1 MTRRV
6 VNVESRA
13 YLFSPDE
20 QPTLAER
27 TWALVRARVID
38 EMSGE
43 PPLTQITVETD
54 RKELTP
60 RTAVGGLVGL
70 VGTPLRAFPE
80 LDLQGYPVGLTVGA
94 RGYVTLRE
102 TVNVAQN
109 VNFPGAF
116 APTDHGTLALHRDPV
131 VITGRTVLAAG
142 GTTTPVVGA
151 TVSVTGVWATLPPAN
166 VVVLPD
172 PPNLVSLLPP
182 TFFAHTSPAAVL
194 HRREL
199 APVVGE
205 DKLLLGHVP
214 AGSLTLAVSDRVNLA
229 GGNVVALDE
238 SDPERTEYL
247 FVQSVAGA
255 STDTQ
260 PATVTLAYATAHAH
274 YEGAILRRVTPQI
287 ASADNQLTRDCIAG
301 DTCVFLDG
309 MLDLAAASVV
319 EITGGGGMAE
329 YHLVRRFTATSDADG
344 YYRLPPLARVAQA
357 ELLAHDGAHP
367 DINVIVTPDYGVGVH
382 RVDFVF
388 R

>member
-20 QPTLAER
+20 QPAPAER
-27 TWALVRARVID
+27 TWAVVRARVVD

-43 PPLTQITVETD
+43 PPLARITVETD

-60 RTAVGGLVGL
+60 RTAAGGLVGL

-80 LDLQGYPVGLTVGA
+80 LDAQGYPVGLTVGA

-109 VNFPGAF
+109 VNFPGEF

-142 GTTTPVVGA
+142 GTTTPVAGA
-151 TVSVTGVWATLPPAN
+151 TVSVTGVWPTLPPAN
-166 VVVLPD
+166 AFVLPD

-182 TFFAHTSPAAVL
+182 TFFAHEAPAGVL
-194 HRREL
+194 RRREL
-199 APVVGE
+199 TPVVGE
-205 DKLLLGHVP
+205 DKSLLGHAP
-214 AGSLTLAVSDRVNLA
+214 AGSVTLAVSDRVNLA

-247 FVQSVAGA
+247 FVQSVEGA
-255 STDTQ
+255 STDAE
-260 PATVTLAYATAHAH
+260 PATVTLAYATARAHHA
-274 YEGAILRRVTPQI
+274 GAVLRRVTPQ
-287 ASADNQLTRDCIAG
+287 AAAADNHLTRDCIAG

-309 MLDLAAASVV
+309 VLGLAGASVV
-319 EITGGGGMAE
+319 ELTGGGGSAE

-344 YYRLPPLARVAQA
+344 YYRLPPLSRVAQA

-367 DINVIVTPDYGVGVH
+367 DVTVTVTPDYGAGVD

>member
-13 YLFSPDE
+13 YLFSPDV
-20 QPTLAER
+20 QPTPAER
-27 TWALVRARVID
+27 TWAVVRARVID
-38 EMSGE
+38 EMTAE

-54 RKELTP
+54 RTELTP
-60 RTAVGGLVGL
+60 RTAAGGIVGL
-70 VGTPLRAFPE
+70 VGTPLRVFPS
-80 LDLQGYPVGLTVGA
+80 LDLQGYPVGLTVGG

-109 VNFPGAF
+109 VNFPGQF

-131 VITGRTVLAAG
+131 RITGRTVLAGG
-142 GTTTPVVGA
+142 GTTTPVAGA
-151 TVSVTGVWATLPPAN
+151 TVSITGVWPTLPAAN

-182 TFFAHTSPAAVL
+182 TFFAHTAPAAVL

-199 APVVGE
+199 TPVVGE
-205 DKLLLGHVP
+205 EKLLLTHAP
-214 AGSLTLAVSDRVNLA
+214 AGSLTLAVSDRVNLT

-255 STDTQ
+255 STDTE
-260 PATVTLAYATAHAH
+260 PATVTLAYATARAH
-274 YEGAILRRVTPQI
+274 YEGAVLRRVTPQV
-287 ASADNQLTRDCIAG
+287 AAADNQLTRDCIAG
-301 DTCVFLDG
+301 DTCLFLDG
-309 MLDLAAASVV
+309 MLGLAGASVV
-319 EITGGGGMAE
+319 EITGGGGSAE
-329 YHLVRRFTATSDADG
+329 YHLVRQFKATSDADG

-367 DINVIVTPDYGVGVH
+367 DINVTVTPDYAVGVH
-382 RVDFVF
+382 RIDFVF

>member
-1 MTRRV
+1 MTRRI

-20 QPTLAER
+20 QPAPAER
-27 TWALVRARVID
+27 TWAVVRARVID
-38 EMSGE
+38 EMTAE

-60 RTAVGGLVGL
+60 RTAAGGLVGL
-70 VGTPLRAFPE
+70 VGAPLRVFPE
-80 LDLQGYPVGLTVGA
+80 LDLQGYPVGFTVGA

-109 VNFPGAF
+109 INFPGEF

-151 TVSVTGVWATLPPAN
+151 TVSVTGVWPTLPPAN
-166 VVVLPD
+166 VVVPAD
-172 PPNLVSLLPP
+172 AANLVSLLPP
-182 TFFAHTSPAAVL
+182 TFFAHTAPTATL
-194 HRREL
+194 HRRDL
-199 APVVGE
+199 TPVVGE
-205 DKLLLGHVP
+205 DKLLLSHAP
-214 AGSLTLAVSDRVNLA
+214 AGSLTLAVSDRVNL
-229 GGNVVALDE
+229 GVGNVVALDE
-238 SDPERTEYL
+238 SDPERTEFL
-247 FVQSVAGA
+247 VVQSVAGA

-260 PATVTLAYATAHAH
+260 PATATLAYATARAH
-274 YEGAILRRVTPQI
+274 YEGAVLRRVMPQM
-287 ASADNQLTRDCIAG
+287 AAADNHLTRDCIAG
-301 DTCVFLDG
+301 DTCLFLDG
-309 MLDLAAASVV
+309 TLGLGGASVV
-319 EITGGGGMAE
+319 ELTGGGGSAE
-329 YHLVRRFTATSDADG
+329 YHLVRRFTVTSDADG

-357 ELLAHDGAHP
+357 ELLAQDGAHP
-367 DINVIVTPDYGVGVH
+367 DIAVTVAPDYGGGVH